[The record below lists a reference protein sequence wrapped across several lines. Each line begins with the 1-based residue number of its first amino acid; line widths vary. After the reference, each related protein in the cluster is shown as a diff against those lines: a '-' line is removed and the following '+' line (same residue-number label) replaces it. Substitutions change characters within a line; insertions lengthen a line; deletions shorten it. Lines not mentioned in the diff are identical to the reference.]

1 MARRKRPPFLIAY
14 HGRNEKYHL
23 GGGGGAARER
33 GLRASE
39 RLDTTSPQQ
48 WNAQEGNTRKWH
60 ATARDSRERES
71 ISRKDRRPAGRRQ
84 AEGVRWNRSSRDALD
99 NPVSMKR
106 SRAFSHGRN
115 AKGHAEMTV
124 AIRKAKRSATKLRL
138 LLTGPSGSGKTW
150 GALQIA
156 KGIGGK
162 TVVIDTEEGSSDLYD
177 HLHDFDVID
186 LRPPFSPERYIEAI
200 TAAEQAGYEVI
211 IVDSVTHCWSGAG
224 GCLELLED
232 VAKAQFRG
240 NTWSA
245 FSVITPRWR
254 AFVDKLLRSPA
265 HIICSGRSKT
275 ETAQVDD
282 HGKKKVAKLGM
293 KLEARDG
300 LEFEFTCVLDVIH
313 DGHYATTSKDR
324 TGLFVGDPKPIT
336 EETGKRL
343 AQWLAGATPAEN
355 TLLPTIKATIDNA
368 PSLTALS
375 RIGDRID
382 VLYSEGTLTNDDVR
396 GLTQKIDNR
405 AAALRPATK

>member
-1 MARRKRPPFLIAY
+1 
-14 HGRNEKYHL
+14 
-23 GGGGGAARER
+23 
-33 GLRASE
+33 
-39 RLDTTSPQQ
+39 
-48 WNAQEGNTRKWH
+48 
-60 ATARDSRERES
+60 
-71 ISRKDRRPAGRRQ
+71 
-84 AEGVRWNRSSRDALD
+84 
-99 NPVSMKR
+99 
-106 SRAFSHGRN
+106 
-115 AKGHAEMTV
+115 MTV

-156 KGIGGK
+156 KGLGGR

-177 HLHDFDVID
+177 TLHDFDVID

-200 TAAEQAGYEVI
+200 TAAEQAGYDVI

-224 GCLELLED
+224 GCLEILED

-254 AFVDKLLRSPA
+254 AFVDKLLRSSA
-265 HIICSGRSKT
+265 HVICSGRSKT

-313 DGHYATTSKDR
+313 DGHYATVSKDR
-324 TGLFVGDPKPIT
+324 TGLFAGDPKPIT
-336 EETGKRL
+336 EDTGKRL
-343 AQWLAGATPAEN
+343 AAWLAGATPAAPAVNPLVSKVTEE
-355 TLLPTIKATIDNA
+355 IAKAATVQRLGQIADRLDQRLSDG
-368 PSLTALS
+368 SLTIEEHDALT
-375 RIGDRID
+375 
-382 VLYSEGTLTNDDVR
+382 VLVNGRDSELQNHTN
-396 GLTQKIDNR
+396 
-405 AAALRPATK
+405 

>member
-1 MARRKRPPFLIAY
+1 MV
-14 HGRNEKYHL
+14 
-23 GGGGGAARER
+23 
-33 GLRASE
+33 
-39 RLDTTSPQQ
+39 Q
-48 WNAQEGNTRKWH
+48 
-60 ATARDSRERES
+60 
-71 ISRKDRRPAGRRQ
+71 
-84 AEGVRWNRSSRDALD
+84 
-99 NPVSMKR
+99 
-106 SRAFSHGRN
+106 
-115 AKGHAEMTV
+115 
-124 AIRKAKRSATKLRL
+124 IRKARRSATKLRL

-162 TVVIDTEEGSSDLYD
+162 CVVIDTEEGSSDLYD

-200 TAAEQAGYEVI
+200 KAAEEAGYEII
-211 IVDSVTHCWSGAG
+211 IVDSVTHCWSGSG
-224 GCLELLED
+224 GCLEILED

-313 DGHYATTSKDR
+313 DGHYATVSKDR
-324 TGLFVGDPKPIT
+324 TGLFAGDPKPIT
-336 EETGKRL
+336 VDTGKRL
-343 AQWLAGATPAEN
+343 AEWLAGGHAVEAPQPSDEPDVVEKATAAINAATSLDRLDTITATLAERLAGGRITQATAERLGRLASERRTTIAIESDTPAF
-355 TLLPTIKATIDNA
+355 
-368 PSLTALS
+368 TA
-375 RIGDRID
+375 
-382 VLYSEGTLTNDDVR
+382 
-396 GLTQKIDNR
+396 
-405 AAALRPATK
+405 

>member
-1 MARRKRPPFLIAY
+1 MV
-14 HGRNEKYHL
+14 
-23 GGGGGAARER
+23 
-33 GLRASE
+33 
-39 RLDTTSPQQ
+39 Q
-48 WNAQEGNTRKWH
+48 
-60 ATARDSRERES
+60 
-71 ISRKDRRPAGRRQ
+71 
-84 AEGVRWNRSSRDALD
+84 
-99 NPVSMKR
+99 
-106 SRAFSHGRN
+106 
-115 AKGHAEMTV
+115 
-124 AIRKAKRSATKLRL
+124 IRKARRSATKLRL

-162 TVVIDTEEGSSDLYD
+162 CVVIDTEEGSSDLYD

-200 TAAEQAGYEVI
+200 AAAEAAGYEVI
-211 IVDSVTHCWSGAG
+211 VVDSVTHCWSGSG
-224 GCLELLED
+224 GCLEILED

-300 LEFEFTCVLDVIH
+300 LEFEFTCVLDLIH
-313 DGHYATTSKDR
+313 DGHYATVSKDR
-324 TGLFVGDPKPIT
+324 TGLFAGDPKPIT
-336 EETGKRL
+336 TETGKRL
-343 AQWLAGATPAEN
+343 AEWLAGGHAVEVAVVDDQEVVSKAGDAIASATSEERLDKVMRAVAERV
-355 TLLPTIKATIDNA
+355 AER
-368 PSLTALS
+368 
-375 RIGDRID
+375 RIT
-382 VLYSEGTLTNDDVR
+382 EKT
-396 GLTQKIDNR
+396 
-405 AAALRPATK
+405 AAALCDAAAVKRTELKNDTTAITA